1 MTELPDFVSF
11 KRRKSSWNNEED
23 KILTMW
29 VNVHGLNNWT
39 QCSRLLQN
47 KSCKQLRERWMNV
60 LDPNL
65 KKGNWTIAED
75 YLLFRL
81 YDKLGSGWTNLS
93 KYFPGRTENSIKN
106 RFYSSLRKTALL
118 NCSNEKA
125 NAEQII
131 KLGQKALMVFY
142 EQTYKDKTYVID
154 SFTNK
159 LSLQDINNISIQSIN
174 DLLNELAE
182 DSNKEDIKSLIDL
195 ESNKVT
201 NFFENDTRNEK
212 SSVDL
217 NLVEESITKN
227 KVCIDELL
235 YELTKLEELLL
246 QNCVYLN

>member
-11 KRRKSSWNNEED
+11 KRRNSSWNNEED

-65 KKGNWTIAED
+65 KKGNWTVAED

-118 NCSNEKA
+118 NCNIENA

-131 KLGQKALMVFY
+131 KLGQKALMVY
-142 EQTYKDKTYVID
+142 YNQTLQEKTNVID
-154 SFTNK
+154 SFTNR
-159 LSLQDINNISIQSIN
+159 LSLQDIKDISIESVN
-174 DLLNELAE
+174 DLLNELFKQSNEE
-182 DSNKEDIKSLIDL
+182 DSKSILDL
-195 ESNKVT
+195 ESIKIT
-201 NFFENDTRNEK
+201 NLIENDISNDKPSLE
-212 SSVDL
+212 L
-217 NLVEESITKN
+217 NLVEESIIEKR
-227 KVCIDELL
+227 VCIDQLL
-235 YELTKLEELLL
+235 FELTELEELML
-246 QNCVYLN
+246 QKCVYLN